1 MSKCGFCGRDVVGEG
16 VLPIEEGPVIMGSSD
31 GGEYEVGSSQ
41 SVSFCCEGC
50 AWAYGLESH
59 TCFYG
64 MTGKEARQHLIAEHG
79 LSPGKPAAKMSRQC
93 FEMFSEKAE
102 MFSNFRAG
110 GVRAVKFKDN

>member
-1 MSKCGFCGRDVVGEG
+1 MSKCGYCGSEVVDEG
-16 VLPIEEGPVIMGSSD
+16 VMPFEEGPMIIGSND
-31 GGEYEVGSSQ
+31 GEEYEVGSSR

-59 TCFYG
+59 RCFYG
-64 MTGKEARQHLIAEHG
+64 MAGKEARKHLIEEHG
-79 LSPGKPAAKMSRQC
+79 LSPGEPAGKMSRQC

-102 MFSNFRAG
+102 VFSNFLAG